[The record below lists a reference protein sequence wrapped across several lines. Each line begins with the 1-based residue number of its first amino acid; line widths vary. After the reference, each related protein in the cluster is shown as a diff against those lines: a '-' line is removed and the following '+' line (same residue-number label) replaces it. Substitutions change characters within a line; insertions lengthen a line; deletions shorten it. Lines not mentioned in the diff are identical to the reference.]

1 MQFFGA
7 LTALVT
13 PFKNGAV
20 DEAAYREFI
29 EFQISEGIHGL
40 VPCGTTGESA
50 TLSHEEHERVIEI
63 CIDQVKGRVPV
74 LAGAGSNN
82 TIEAIRL
89 TRFAQKAGAA
99 GALLITPYYNKP
111 TQEGLYRHF
120 KAIAEAVDMPLVPY
134 NVPGRTG
141 TNLLPATLSRLAHEF
156 PNIVGVKEATG
167 DMRQCSLIM
176 EQCPKGF
183 SLLSG
188 DDFTALPLMSIGGS
202 GVISV
207 TSNIV
212 PGKVAAM
219 YNAFA
224 KGDIATAMGI
234 HHDLFVL
241 HQAMF
246 MESNPIPVKTAL
258 ALMGRMT
265 DEMRLPL
272 CPLTD
277 EHLERLKNVLAS
289 KGLLAYYGTS
299 SSSPAPAGLFSC
311 PASGLRTGPIP
322 FPVCRCLQPG
332 TTVCT
337 KACPYPSPFAQ
348 AGAPSVPSFL
358 PAEPC
363 RCLPSPCP
371 AASMMAFSILCR
383 GDHP

>member
-50 TLSHEEHERVIEI
+50 TLSHEEHERV
-63 CIDQVKGRVPV
+63 
-74 LAGAGSNN
+74 
-82 TIEAIRL
+82 
-89 TRFAQKAGAA
+89 
-99 GALLITPYYNKP
+99 
-111 TQEGLYRHF
+111 RHF

-141 TNLLPATLSRLAHEF
+141 TNLLPATLSRLAHDF

-167 DMRQCSLIM
+167 DMSQCSLIM

-265 DEMRLPL
+265 GEMRLPL

-277 EHLERLKNVLAS
+277 EHLERLKGVLAS
-289 KGLLAYYGTS
+289 KGLLA
-299 SSSPAPAGLFSC
+299 
-311 PASGLRTGPIP
+311 
-322 FPVCRCLQPG
+322 
-332 TTVCT
+332 
-337 KACPYPSPFAQ
+337 
-348 AGAPSVPSFL
+348 
-358 PAEPC
+358 
-363 RCLPSPCP
+363 
-371 AASMMAFSILCR
+371 
-383 GDHP
+383 

>member
-1 MQFFGA
+1 
-7 LTALVT
+7 
-13 PFKNGAV
+13 
-20 DEAAYREFI
+20 
-29 EFQISEGIHGL
+29 
-40 VPCGTTGESA
+40 
-50 TLSHEEHERVIEI
+50 
-63 CIDQVKGRVPV
+63 
-74 LAGAGSNN
+74 
-82 TIEAIRL
+82 
-89 TRFAQKAGAA
+89 
-99 GALLITPYYNKP
+99 
-111 TQEGLYRHF
+111 
-120 KAIAEAVDMPLVPY
+120 MPLVPY

-167 DMRQCSLIM
+167 DMSQCSLIM

-289 KGLLAYYGTS
+289 KGLLA
-299 SSSPAPAGLFSC
+299 
-311 PASGLRTGPIP
+311 
-322 FPVCRCLQPG
+322 
-332 TTVCT
+332 
-337 KACPYPSPFAQ
+337 
-348 AGAPSVPSFL
+348 
-358 PAEPC
+358 
-363 RCLPSPCP
+363 
-371 AASMMAFSILCR
+371 
-383 GDHP
+383 

>member
-1 MQFFGA
+1 MAELIVA
-7 LTALVT
+7 LDFPAADSALELAGRLRGT
-13 PFKNGAV
+13 
-20 DEAAYREFI
+20 
-29 EFQISEGIHGL
+29 
-40 VPCGTTGESA
+40 VPWCKVGMELFCQAGPS
-50 TLSHEEHERVIEI
+50 
-63 CIDQVKGRVPV
+63 V
-74 LAGAGSNN
+74 LARLRDMGFHVFLDLKFYDIPHTVAQAVRAAARHGAEMLTIHTQGGERMCCEARQAADSAQPPLLFGVTVLTSFGPGQMPGIEREDGSVD
-82 TIEAIRL
+82 RSV
-89 TRFAQKAGAA
+89 GS
-99 GALLITPYYNKP
+99 IT
-111 TQEGLYRHF
+111 G
-120 KAIAEAVDMPLVPY
+120 
-134 NVPGRTG
+134 
-141 TNLLPATLSRLAHEF
+141 
-156 PNIVGVKEATG
+156 
-167 DMRQCSLIM
+167 QCSLIM

-224 KGDIATAMGI
+224 KGDISTAMGI

-289 KGLLAYYGTS
+289 KGLLA
-299 SSSPAPAGLFSC
+299 
-311 PASGLRTGPIP
+311 
-322 FPVCRCLQPG
+322 
-332 TTVCT
+332 
-337 KACPYPSPFAQ
+337 
-348 AGAPSVPSFL
+348 
-358 PAEPC
+358 
-363 RCLPSPCP
+363 
-371 AASMMAFSILCR
+371 
-383 GDHP
+383 

>member
-89 TRFAQKAGAA
+89 TRFAQKAGAD

-167 DMRQCSLIM
+167 DMSQCSLIM

-183 SLLSG
+183 SLLSARWPPC
-188 DDFTALPLMSIGGS
+188 TMPSPRAISPPPWASI
-202 GVISV
+202 
-207 TSNIV
+207 
-212 PGKVAAM
+212 M
-219 YNAFA
+219 
-224 KGDIATAMGI
+224 
-234 HHDLFVL
+234 
-241 HQAMF
+241 
-246 MESNPIPVKTAL
+246 
-258 ALMGRMT
+258 
-265 DEMRLPL
+265 
-272 CPLTD
+272 
-277 EHLERLKNVLAS
+277 
-289 KGLLAYYGTS
+289 TS
-299 SSSPAPAGLFSC
+299 SSCIRPCSW
-311 PASGLRTGPIP
+311 
-322 FPVCRCLQPG
+322 
-332 TTVCT
+332 
-337 KACPYPSPFAQ
+337 KATPSRSRP
-348 AGAPSVPSFL
+348 PWLSW
-358 PAEPC
+358 
-363 RCLPSPCP
+363 
-371 AASMMAFSILCR
+371 AA
-383 GDHP
+383 